1 MYFVYILKLRK
12 KRTVVEDITTDAKGV
27 RNAATPQIN
36 CVIPCIVSSSL
47 KMNNVLKPAAMRSP
61 AK

>member
-1 MYFVYILKLRK
+1 MYLCLYFEIKE
-12 KRTVVEDITTDAKGV
+12 KRTVVEDIPTDKKGV

-36 CVIPCIVSSSL
+36 CVIPYIVSSSL
-47 KMNNVLKPAAMRSP
+47 KMNNVLKTAAMRSP

>member
-1 MYFVYILKLRK
+1 LKLRK
-12 KRTVVEDITTDAKGV
+12 KRTVVEDIPTDAEGV

-36 CVIPCIVSSSL
+36 CVIPYIVSSSL